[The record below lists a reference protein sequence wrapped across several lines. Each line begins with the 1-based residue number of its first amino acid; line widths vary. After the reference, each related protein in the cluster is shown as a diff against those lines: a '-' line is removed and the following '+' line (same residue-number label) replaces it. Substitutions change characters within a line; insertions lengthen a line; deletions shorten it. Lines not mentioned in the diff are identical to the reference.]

1 MVWQAHTTRMEEA
14 QRVIGKG
21 FDAMVLPYGQL
32 VASIQVHVSGFS
44 TNKGC
49 KGQPRTHLQ
58 PWGSNGSGWGPM
70 AWSLGP
76 SGVQWDPVGFS
87 GIWWDLVGSGG
98 IQWDPV
104 GSSGIHSLLVVFQA
118 RMSCTCQ
125 AHTHEHHEKKEEH
138 GCVEW

>member
-1 MVWQAHTTRMEEA
+1 MHVHGVASTYNQNGGSTKG
-14 QRVIGKG
+14 VGKG

-87 GIWWDLVGSGG
+87 GIWWDLVGFSG
-98 IQWDPV
+98 IQ
-104 GSSGIHSLLVVFQA
+104 
-118 RMSCTCQ
+118 
-125 AHTHEHHEKKEEH
+125 
-138 GCVEW
+138 